1 MELILDTSIVVAA
14 EREGKGGED
23 GPARR
28 FLAKHLEAHFSIT
41 FTVLGELACGRSA
54 SPRQTWE
61 QLTRPFS
68 VISWT
73 REVSW
78 QYGEI
83 YRVLRERGEL
93 IGANDLWIAA
103 TAITHGLPVV
113 TGNLNEFR
121 RVKNLEV
128 VSF

>member
-1 MELILDTSIVVAA
+1 
-14 EREGKGGED
+14 
-23 GPARR
+23 
-28 FLAKHLEAHFSIT
+28 LAKHLEAHFSIT